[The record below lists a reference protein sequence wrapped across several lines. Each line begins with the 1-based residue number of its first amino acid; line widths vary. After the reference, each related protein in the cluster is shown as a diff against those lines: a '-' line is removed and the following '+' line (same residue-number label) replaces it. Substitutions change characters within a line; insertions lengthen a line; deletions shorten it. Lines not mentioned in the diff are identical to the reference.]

1 MGTIYDLVSSCIFL
15 SLSTC
20 HFFDH
25 TPQVTF
31 FGTSCRTCSS
41 ASSGPTWAN
50 RHSIIFRFGNW
61 LMWAPPPRWHRYH
74 SIFVQKM
81 VYHGIPTGIPQ
92 NEDVTD
98 ETWSNIKLEGSSVV
112 LFSDKPI
119 VYDSSFPRIN
129 QHERLMLGSW
139 FLLEVE
145 LDYVMLMRA
154 CRHASQIACSSAAV
168 GVAIDLRRSQFLG
181 SFALTLVTCC
191 SFA

>member
-1 MGTIYDLVSSCIFL
+1 MGTIYDLVSSCIFQ

-31 FGTSCRTCSS
+31 FWTSCRTCSS

-61 LMWAPPPRWHRYH
+61 LMWPPP
-74 SIFVQKM
+74 KM
-81 VYHGIPTGIPQ
+81 APISQYTCPKNGIPWYTGIPQ